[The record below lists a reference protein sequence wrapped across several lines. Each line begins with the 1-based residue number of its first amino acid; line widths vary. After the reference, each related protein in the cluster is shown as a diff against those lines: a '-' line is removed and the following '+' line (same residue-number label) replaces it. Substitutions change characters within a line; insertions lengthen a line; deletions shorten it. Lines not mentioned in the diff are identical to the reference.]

1 MRTEARFTLHG
12 QAIEVSLREEKSAGP
27 RWAGFSVGDEQALL
41 SSWPLQNESRAARV
55 WLSYLIRQAET
66 SDGSGVYVVETECF
80 QDPYPRK
87 LLEDLIVTER
97 DSFFVATVGEEIVGY
112 AVAAASKQSGHV
124 ISVAVAPNHRRKG
137 IGAAL
142 LSAVMSRLIQEGVCV
157 IHLEVRKGNK
167 PAIGFYEQ
175 MGFQKSSEIKRYY
188 SDGEDAWVLVR
199 RTESSGDR

>member
-12 QAIEVSLREEKSAGP
+12 QAIGPSLRIGKVRGSQLGGCP
-27 RWAGFSVGDEQALL
+27 DGGEQALL

-55 WLSYLIRQAET
+55 WLSYLIRQVRA
-66 SDGSGVYVVETECF
+66 SDGIGVHAVETDCF

-87 LLEDLIVTER
+87 LLEDLILTER

-112 AVAAASKQSGHV
+112 TVAAASKPSGHV

-142 LSAVMSRLIQEGVCV
+142 LSAVVGRLIQEGVGV
-157 IHLEVRKGNK
+157 IHLEVRKGNE
-167 PAIGFYEQ
+167 PAIAFYEQ
-175 MGFQKSSEIKRYY
+175 MGFQKSSEIRRYY